1 MNQNNKMRTQ
11 KTSRQTRWGPGAF
24 SNTLSMELPPVSR
37 PPHES
42 CTTAQHDAWSI
53 ESRRIKRRVRSSI
66 RPTNGTGVRQLLF
79 VVKSKSSDNIA
90 ATWLFSPHHQHCILD
105 VSCRGANGMIYNIH
119 ALEANGRH
127 RSARYGFRGTVKG
140 RASSQHEYRKQPRR
154 CGKCESLLID
164 LRARVMTRGRSNDCR
179 SYFSVCKPAQFGS
192 TAWTALPMLTD
203 HSLHAALMSI

>member
-1 MNQNNKMRTQ
+1 M
-11 KTSRQTRWGPGAF
+11 PG
-24 SNTLSMELPPVSR
+24 
-37 PPHES
+37 
-42 CTTAQHDAWSI
+42 
-53 ESRRIKRRVRSSI
+53 RSS
-66 RPTNGTGVRQLLF
+66 RGGSNGGLGAPSGQRMVRAFGNCSLWLRANPPTILL
-79 VVKSKSSDNIA
+79 
-90 ATWLFSPHHQHCILD
+90 PHGSFPRITSIVFWMCL
-105 VSCRGANGMIYNIH
+105 CRGANGMIYNIH

-203 HSLHAALMSI
+203 HSLHAAPMSI